1 MGYKTYTC
9 PIAKSCGGCEWLA
22 VPYPIQL
29 RRKQELVEGL
39 LGGMAREDG
48 CSVGAIRGM
57 DEPVAYRHKAATPF
71 APGKGGRVRS
81 GFYSAGT
88 HRIVAC
94 GSCLVEDP
102 RARGILEDVAH
113 VAQELGIRPYQ
124 EDRGRGTL
132 RHAVVRC
139 GYATDD
145 VLLTVVANGQRLPRE
160 DEFVRR
166 MARLHPEVT
175 SIVLNVNQRRTNA
188 ILGRECRTLMG
199 PGTMEDALLG
209 CTFRIGPTSF
219 YQTNPRQTEVLYQ
232 LAVDGARLRGG
243 MRVLDAYCG
252 CGTIGICAASQ
263 ARAAGASI
271 AVVGVEQVAGA
282 VRMARG
288 NAKANGLAGSC
299 EFVRADATA
308 YMEDVARGRRD
319 AGFDVVV
326 MDPPRAGSTPEFLAG
341 VAHLA
346 PSRWSP
352 RCPWTCSRTQ
362 STWRASSRSCGANA
376 ALQARARR
384 ATRVAIPSLLR
395 RFGPR
400 ALPAAQLS
408 ASLSSAPPRGPK
420 LGDSYVKRHVHDIKK
435 RGDA

>member
-232 LAVDGARLRGG
+232 LAVDGARLRDG

-271 AVVGVEQVAGA
+271 TVVGVEQVAGA

-288 NAKANGLAGSC
+288 NAKANGLADSC

-346 PSRWSP
+346 PSRVVYV
-352 RCPWTCSRTQ
+352 
-362 STWRASSRSCGANA
+362 SCNVKT
-376 ALQARARR
+376 QARDLA
-384 ATRVAIPSLLR
+384 LLR
-395 RFGPR
+395 QHGYAMESAVPVDMFPHTKHVESVVT
-400 ALPAAQLS
+400 LAATS
-408 ASLSSAPPRGPK
+408 A
-420 LGDSYVKRHVHDIKK
+420 
-435 RGDA
+435 